1 MIKDMKWWGWG
12 DPAFSYPIDEKPLL
26 WPFIRKS
33 LGLSEDCRKTPP
45 VDRASIRLPE
55 ARTHAAFM
63 QAIGAALKPEQI
75 AAGDEQRLIHT
86 YGKSFPD
93 LYRVRRG
100 IVSNAPDLVLFP
112 EKHAD
117 VEAIVSAAKAHGV
130 RLVAF
135 GGGTNIVGGVEH
147 LEANAMR
154 VTVDMRRMSRVLS
167 IDKDSWTATIEA
179 GSPGPK
185 LEDDLQALGY
195 SLGHMPDS
203 FEFATLGGWLATR
216 SAGMQSDAYGKIEDM
231 VVALKMVS
239 PAGTLSTKLTPKS
252 SAGPDLDQVVVGS
265 EGVLGIIT
273 EATMK
278 VHPVPQVKDYHGV
291 LFPDFESGAAAI
303 HDAICRNASPT
314 MFRLQD
320 ADETGLAFSMK
331 APSTGFSGFIQAQ
344 VKKYLK
350 AKGYTQPCLMMA
362 GFEGDPDYTREMLR
376 KVLPIVKKHR
386 GFHLGNSVG
395 KTWAKNKFAVP
406 YLRDILM
413 NHGCMVD
420 VAETAAVWSKLL
432 PLYHGARNAVREQ
445 FRKEG
450 YPGYIGCH
458 ISHSYVDGASL
469 YFTFAA
475 QQVPGQEIEQYF
487 RFKRLITEAFLEHG
501 GTLTHH
507 HAVGYEHRPW
517 MEREVTRPGL
527 TLLRGMKQA
536 LDPDGIMNPGKLI
549 SPGPSEK
556 YAATPASTTPYTE
569 KTSSSEAGAGHS

>member
-12 DPAFSYPIDEKPLL
+12 DPAFVFPMDEKPLL

-33 LGLSEDCRKTPP
+33 LGLTEDSPQTPP
-45 VDRASIRLPE
+45 VDRAQVKLPE
-55 ARTHAAFM
+55 RRRGADFEAAVAAF
-63 QAIGAALKPEQI
+63 LKAGQI
-75 AAGDEQRLIHT
+75 AADDEQRLIHT

-93 LYRVRRG
+93 LFRVRRG
-100 IVSNAPDLVLFP
+100 IVANAPDLVLFP
-112 EKHAD
+112 ESHEE
-117 VEAIVSAAKAHGV
+117 VERIVAAARQTGV

-147 LEANAMR
+147 LDPSAVR
-154 VTVDMRRMSRVLS
+154 VTLDMRRMNRVLD
-167 IDKDSWTATIEA
+167 IDRHSWTATIQA
-179 GSPGPK
+179 GAPGPK
-185 LEDDLQALGY
+185 LEDDLQALGF

-231 VVALKMVS
+231 VVALKLVS
-239 PAGTLSTKLTPKS
+239 PAGTLTTKLTPKS
-252 SAGPDLDQVVVGS
+252 AAGPDLDQVVVGS
-265 EGVLGIIT
+265 EGVLGVIT
-273 EATMK
+273 EAVMK
-278 VHPVPQVKDYHGV
+278 VHPNPAVKDYHGV
-291 LFPDFESGAAAI
+291 LFPDFESGSEAIREVIGRRAA
-303 HDAICRNASPT
+303 PT

-320 ADETGLAFSMK
+320 VDETQLAFSMK
-331 APSTGFSGFIQAQ
+331 SPSTGISGFIQSQ

-350 AKGYTQPCLMMA
+350 AKGYAQPCLMMV
-362 GFEGDPDYTREMLR
+362 GFEGEADYTAEMRR
-376 KVLPIVKKHR
+376 KVLPMLKKHR

-420 VAETAAVWSKLL
+420 VAETAAVWSKLM
-432 PLYHGARNAVREQ
+432 PLYHAARNTIKEQ
-445 FRKEG
+445 FKKEG

-475 QQVPGQEIEQYF
+475 RQIAGQEFEQYY
-487 RFKRLITEAFLEHG
+487 RFKRLITQTFMENG

-517 MEREVTRPGL
+517 MERELSRPGL
-527 TLLRGMKQA
+527 EILRGLKRA
-536 LDPDGIMNPGKLI
+536 LDPDNIMNPGKLI
-549 SPGPSEK
+549 LPAGPE
-556 YAATPASTTPYTE
+556 ALASAPE
-569 KTSSSEAGAGHS
+569 FEVRRNGGER

>member
-12 DPAFSYPIDEKPLL
+12 DPEFVFPMDEKPLL
-26 WPFIRKS
+26 WPFVQKS
-33 LGLSEDCRKTPP
+33 LGLNEQTRKTPP
-45 VDRASIRLPE
+45 VDRASVRLPA
-55 ARTHAAFM
+55 ARTNAAFM
-63 QAIGAALKPEQI
+63 QAIAGMLEPGQI
-75 AAGDEQRLIHT
+75 AADDEQRLIHT

-93 LYRVRRG
+93 LFRVRRG
-100 IVSNAPDLVLFP
+100 IVGNAPDLVLFP
-112 EKHAD
+112 ESHAQ
-117 VEAIVSAAKAHGV
+117 VEQLVAAATKAGV
-130 RLVAF
+130 KLVAF

-147 LEANAMR
+147 LDAEAMR
-154 VTVDMRRMSRVLS
+154 VTLDMRRMSRVLE
-167 IDKDSWTATIEA
+167 IDRESWTATIEA
-179 GSPGPK
+179 GAPGPK
-185 LEDDLQALGY
+185 LEDDLQALGF

-231 VVALKMVS
+231 VVALKLVS
-239 PAGTLSTKLTPKS
+239 PSGTIATRLTPKS
-252 SAGPDLDQVVVGS
+252 SAGPDLDQIVVGS
-265 EGVLGIIT
+265 EGILGVIT

-278 VHPVPQVKDYHGV
+278 VHPNPAVKDYHGV
-291 LFPDFESGAAAI
+291 LFPDFESGSAAI
-303 HDAICRNASPT
+303 HEVISRRAAPT

-320 ADETGLAFSMK
+320 SDETQLAFSMK
-331 APSTGFSGFIQAQ
+331 SPSTGLSGFIQSQ

-350 AKGYTQPCLMMA
+350 ARGYTQPCLMMV
-362 GFEGDPDYTREMLR
+362 GFEGDEDYAAEMRR
-376 KVLPIVKKHR
+376 KVIPMVKKHR

-420 VAETAAVWSKLL
+420 VAETAAVWSKLM
-432 PLYHGARNAVREQ
+432 PLYHAARNTIKEQ
-445 FRKEG
+445 FKKEG

-475 QQVPGQEIEQYF
+475 QQLEGKELEQYY
-487 RFKRLITEAFLEHG
+487 RYKRLITETFMQYG

-527 TLLRGMKQA
+527 DALRGLKQA
-536 LDPDGIMNPGKLI
+536 LDPTGVMNPGKLI
-549 SPGPSEK
+549 PPVD
-556 YAATPASTTPYTE
+556 ARTANAPTPAAETPFE
-569 KTSSSEAGAGHS
+569 PMQPLPPAKR